1 MEKTSDEDCDNTN
14 VNYDKILDHIGQFGS
29 FQRKIFFW
37 LSFVSAAAGLAVVT
51 FAFTGKM
58 TKKSKYFYL
67 LDCLQGLSLVTGVEW
82 IIVMARMEDITLIT
96 ENFHPSSR
104 TEPSLS
110 WTDASSQR

>member
-1 MEKTSDEDCDNTN
+1 MEKTGDEDCDNTK

-58 TKKSKYFYL
+58 TKNQNIF
-67 LDCLQGLSLVTGVEW
+67 DLV
-82 IIVMARMEDITLIT
+82 D
-96 ENFHPSSR
+96 
-104 TEPSLS
+104 
-110 WTDASSQR
+110 